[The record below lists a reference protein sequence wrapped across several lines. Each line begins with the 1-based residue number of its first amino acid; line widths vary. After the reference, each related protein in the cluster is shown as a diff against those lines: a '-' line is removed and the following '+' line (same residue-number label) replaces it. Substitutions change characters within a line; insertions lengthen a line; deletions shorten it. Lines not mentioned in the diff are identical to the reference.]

1 MFDWNW
7 EIEDKLVSDLNEW
20 RKKFSLIHEFIVS
33 PDGEKISAP
42 VELEDKKV
50 TVCING
56 KTWQDTFERVCFMRF
71 LPDSRIV
78 CLILKNYEWTLS
90 VEETVL
96 EETFDYAWNLQ
107 FSDDGHTIAFNIK
120 KGDLY
125 GVCVNGKIWENLF
138 FDARDL
144 FISPDGNRTACY
156 VRTKN
161 PPLLDIFSFKEG
173 VWTAGIDG
181 QAWDKNF
188 LSVYGL
194 TFNRASNKVAAA
206 VRIEQQ
212 EFTVSVDGNLWDE
225 RFSYVWEPIFINESD
240 VMVPVKL
247 SKGWT
252 MALNGKPIWNKYFV
266 QLWNQR
272 ISPDGKKVA
281 AVAAPEFG
289 RWSIVV
295 DGIIWRQTF
304 SQAVLPP
311 VFSPD
316 GAKVAALV
324 RENNK
329 WTVAVDGKPWQ
340 EWFDRV
346 WMPQF
351 SPQGNH
357 IAVKAE
363 KEGKFFIVLD
373 GRAGKEIF
381 DMLWDPVFSPDGE
394 KILIRAV
401 SNGKYIRKVCT
412 AGEILG

>member
-1 MFDWNW
+1 M
-7 EIEDKLVSDLNEW
+7 
-20 RKKFSLIHEFIVS
+20 
-33 PDGEKISAP
+33 
-42 VELEDKKV
+42 
-50 TVCING
+50 
-56 KTWQDTFERVCFMRF
+56 
-71 LPDSRIV
+71 
-78 CLILKNYEWTLS
+78 
-90 VEETVL
+90 
-96 EETFDYAWNLQ
+96 
-107 FSDDGHTIAFNIK
+107 
-120 KGDLY
+120 
-125 GVCVNGKIWENLF
+125 
-138 FDARDL
+138 
-144 FISPDGNRTACY
+144 
-156 VRTKN
+156 N

-206 VRIEQQ
+206 VRLDQQ
-212 EFTVSVDGNLWDE
+212 DFTVSVDGNLWDE

-272 ISPDGKKVA
+272 LSLDGKKVA

-311 VFSPD
+311 VFSSD

-329 WTVAVDGKPWQ
+329 WTVAVDDKPWQ

-363 KEGKFFIVLD
+363 KEGKFLLSLMVEQ
-373 GRAGKEIF
+373 GKKF
-381 DMLWDPVFSPDGE
+381 
-394 KILIRAV
+394 LICYGTLFLALMER
-401 SNGKYIRKVCT
+401 RF
-412 AGEILG
+412 